1 LALLLQLRLLPA
13 LHRTGLGK
21 AALLQANQQQYDS
34 SKLFE
39 HLFNKPR
46 YMSCLKLL
54 AAACWR
60 PWLLTPVV
68 GSWLQQQKAL
78 IAEQSQADPLRGT

>member
-21 AALLQANQQQYDS
+21 AALLQAYQQQYDS
-34 SKLFE
+34 SKLAE
-39 HLFNKPR
+39 HLLNHPR
-46 YMSCLKLL
+46 HMIRLKVL

-60 PWLLTPVV
+60 LWLLTLVV
-68 GSWLQQQKAL
+68 GSWLQQQK
-78 IAEQSQADPLRGT
+78 P